1 MVVCDRSRRFEKS
14 LYDLIRGL
22 RARKGDERAYILENL
37 KECRNEARSQDGDIK
52 ATAILKLIYLE
63 MFGHDMSWASF
74 HVLEVMSSAKFLQ
87 KRIGYLA
94 AIQSFTLHT
103 DVLMLATNLLK
114 KDLSSSSPYDISLAI
129 NGLSHIVSPSL
140 ARDLSPELIT
150 KMNHSNPY
158 IRKKAILVMYKCFLQ
173 SPELLRTA
181 WPRLREGLNDGDPS
195 VVNATVNVICELARK
210 NPRNYLPLA
219 PQLFGLLTGTGNN
232 WMTIKIIK
240 LFATL
245 TPLEPRLTKK
255 LVPPIT
261 NLIKTTTAMSL
272 LYECINGLISGGL
285 LAGMGD
291 TTEGE
296 ELASVCVTKLRGF
309 LVEGDS
315 NLKYVGLLAFT
326 KIVSTHAHLVALH
339 QDVILDCIDDPDIT
353 IRLRSLEL
361 VLGMV
366 TSENLQTVVARLMR
380 QLRPPTSPSPGS
392 EQEQGD
398 SEEYYP
404 SGDEDTYT
412 GRPKKPKAKRKVGA
426 KGDVIPSLPESYK
439 VGVIRRI
446 LEMCSRDMYANILD
460 FGWYLD
466 VLVQLVRFTPPV
478 TASSGA
484 AVPGEYYDGGADED
498 EGGDAGDEEGR
509 MRNKDVGEDIG
520 FELRNVAVR
529 VKSVR
534 AEAVG
539 MADLLVRRRDGM
551 FPAAGG
557 GGRRVL
563 LYAGWMVGEYSSLL
577 SDPESTLGAMIQ
589 PSTNVLPTDILAIYI
604 QALPKIYA
612 TVTGSALI
620 PWTPHRQSSVAL
632 FTNSIIRFLEPHATS
647 PDLEVQERTVEFLEL
662 FRLAAE
668 AIAQQ
673 GMQQY
678 SHSREIIEPPRILTQ
693 AIPEMFVGQE
703 LNPVAPKAQKKVPL
717 PPGLDLD
724 EPINPRL
731 HELVAKAEGFDLSL
745 GAVVIGD
752 STEDETDAEAE
763 LQRFYYQR
771 FSSPTEKSAQQL
783 LPASAFIDAA
793 SRGGGGGG
801 GGPGLSY
808 QHQYQTEEY
817 LDKDILERRR
827 AERRERN
834 ANDPFYIGGES
845 PRVGA
850 SLTPNPLRGEEVD
863 VDAIPVMPLDLG
875 VADLPSSLLLAGVD
889 GRKAGPKVEVVR
901 DEEVY
906 FPSGSIT
913 RGDGDGEDDGKGRKK
928 GVKKGGR
935 HPLLGRGAGSGLVG
949 FSLDEDEEEKG
960 KKEEV
965 RRARREVERIRKE
978 MEERRVREVAA
989 EEAKKARSA
998 VKRKGKGK
1006 GKEGEVEGGGVV
1018 EVVKKK
1024 KKKKAAREGDFLGD
1038 VGGVVEKPKVKK
1050 VKKKKEDQGEGE
1062 APTSTST
1069 AVKKKKKKKEKAE
1082 GGDVDE
1088 REM

>member
-1 MVVCDRSRRFEKS
+1 MFEKS

-22 RARKGDERAYILENL
+22 RARKGDERAYILESL

-74 HVLEVMSSAKFLQ
+74 HVLEVMSSTKFLQ

-94 AIQSFTLHT
+94 AIQSFTLDT

-181 WPRLREGLNDGDPS
+181 WPRLREGLNDDDPS

-219 PQLFGLLTGTGNN
+219 PQLFRLLTGTGNN

-285 LAGMGD
+285 LAAMGD

-353 IRLRSLEL
+353 IRLRALEL
-361 VLGMV
+361 VVGMV
-366 TSENLQTVVARLMR
+366 TLENLQTVVGRLMR

-392 EQEQGD
+392 ELEQGD

-412 GRPKKPKAKRKVGA
+412 GRPKKPKAKRKVGT

-466 VLVQLVRFTPPV
+466 VLVQLVRFAPPV
-478 TASSGA
+478 AASSGA
-484 AVPGEYYDGGADED
+484 AAAMPGEYYDGGADED
-498 EGGDAGDEEGR
+498 EGDDAGDEEGR
-509 MRNKDVGEDIG
+509 MRKKDVGEDIG

-551 FPAAGG
+551 FPTAGG

-563 LYAGWMVGEYSSLL
+563 FYAGWMVGEYSSLL
-577 SDPESTLGAMIQ
+577 PDPESTLGAILQ
-589 PSTNVLPTDILAIYI
+589 PSTNLLPVDILAVYI

-612 TVTGSALI
+612 TFTGSALI
-620 PWTPHRQSSVAL
+620 PWTPHRQSSVAIL
-632 FTNSIIRFLEPHATS
+632 TDSIVRFLEPHSTS

-662 FRLAAE
+662 FRLAVE
-668 AIAQQ
+668 AVAQQ
-673 GMQQY
+673 GMPQY
-678 SHSREIIEPPRILTQ
+678 SHSTEIIEPPRILTQ
-693 AIPEMFVGQE
+693 AIPEMFVGLE
-703 LNPVAPKAQKKVPL
+703 LNPVAPKAQRKVPL

-745 GAVVIGD
+745 CAMVTGE
-752 STEDETDAEAE
+752 STEDETDAEELE

-771 FSSPTEKSAQQL
+771 YSSLTSKSAQQL
-783 LPASAFIDAA
+783 LPASALIDAA
-793 SRGGGGGG
+793 SRGGGG
-801 GGPGLSY
+801 PGSY
-808 QHQYQTEEY
+808 QYQYQTEEY
-817 LDKDILERRR
+817 LDRDILERRR

-845 PRVGA
+845 PRAGA
-850 SLTPNPLRGEEVD
+850 SLTPNPLGGEEVD

-875 VADLPSSLLLAGVD
+875 AADLPPSFLLTGVSE
-889 GRKAGPKVEVVR
+889 RKARPKVEVVR
-901 DEEVY
+901 DEEVD
-906 FPSGSIT
+906 FPNSNIT
-913 RGDGDGEDDGKGRKK
+913 GDGDGDDGKGKKK
-928 GVKKGGR
+928 GAKKGSR
-935 HPLLGRGAGSGLVG
+935 HPLLGVGAGSGLVG
-949 FSLDEDEEEKG
+949 FSLEEDEEEKG

-965 RRARREVERIRKE
+965 RKARREVERIRME
-978 MEERRVREVAA
+978 MEKKRVKEEVEA
-989 EEAKKARSA
+989 EEAKKARARS
-998 VKRKGKGK
+998 KGKV
-1006 GKEGEVEGGGVV
+1006 KEGDGLEVRKKKKKAASAGGVLV
-1018 EVVKKK
+1018 GEAGVGLNVKTKKVKKKTEELGGAGGDGATTAAPSPPPPPPPSAAVKKK
-1024 KKKKAAREGDFLGD
+1024 KKKKAK
-1038 VGGVVEKPKVKK
+1038 EK
-1050 VKKKKEDQGEGE
+1050 E
-1062 APTSTST
+1062 
-1069 AVKKKKKKKEKAE
+1069 KEKAE
-1082 GGDVDE
+1082 EGGDAGGQQLFV
-1088 REM
+1088 